1 MLCYR
6 CGSHV
11 PDTSETCATCGQK
24 FDAAARLAAG
34 AARKRGTEG
43 APYKPGD
50 VVANR
55 YAIQEVVGS
64 GPLGF
69 VFRAQ
74 DQAIDV
80 EVALKVIQP
89 RLVQQPE
96 ERTQFAL
103 SMRVGKKLNH
113 PNLVRVYEE
122 GVDGDRPYFAMQ
134 LLEGITLRRMMEQRA
149 SKGQLFSLKEVEPL
163 LAQMAAAL
171 DGAHRFGPHS
181 DLKPENVYVLPD
193 LLKVTDYG
201 LGLAVPHLPF
211 VQAQKGHRAA
221 AYIAPEYVNGAE
233 LDTRM
238 DVYSLGVLMGE
249 MVTGL
254 LPEDGGVPEVTVRH
268 PDLPPAFESLYR
280 RALNQNPLARPKSGG
295 ELHAEFA
302 ALVQRHP
309 AAASRTRAVP
319 PTGALPPAAVAARA
333 ANKPLPPVPTGM
345 LPIATAPTPAAPIPV
360 KEDDPPPDA
369 TQPLDAAT
377 LAAILGSNKQALD
390 YILGPEARSVSD
402 AATQQEMRAVA
413 ERQAPGRGGRGSD
426 ASSQQDPRALGQAPE
441 AATQQEPRASRGGDG
456 VASAEARPSSSKAAE
471 PVMRIFAKAE
481 EPSFPPD
488 PRASSRSAESGA
500 DGRLGSRGADGAS
513 DGRQAGRGGDAS
525 ADSRRG
531 AEGASGDGRS
541 SGRGGETSSSDGRSG
556 GRNGEASSG
565 DARSGGRN
573 GEASASDGRSGGRNG
588 EASSSDGRSGGR
600 NGEASAS
607 DGRSGGRN
615 GEASASDGRSGG
627 RNGEASA
634 SDARSGGRNGEAPS
648 GDGRSGGRNAEASS
662 GDGRS
667 GGRNAEASSGDGRS
681 GGRNG
686 DASSDSRQA
695 GRGAEASGDGR
706 SAGRNGDA
714 SATESRQGGRGADS
728 SQDARSGRSADGDGR
743 QGGRNSDDDEVSESR
758 SSSRGGRNSRAS
770 GAVASVN
777 ARGADPSGPRG
788 ASRAS
793 AAQGAVRSSGS
804 QGEASTGGRST
815 GSRKSE
821 PSPETSGIRSA
832 PRRLPP
838 SVSGL
843 HTLPTTRATQ
853 AKPARSGP
861 SAMVWMVVLAV
872 MGVVLGAGGGYLWL
886 RLRQS
891 QAAKN
896 APVPPPPGP
905 STGLGAALNCPAGM
919 VSVSGGSF
927 KKGSSKED
935 QQAFRSS
942 DESLLASVPV
952 ESFCVDEFEFPN
964 KQGRKPRV
972 SVSWLDA
979 KGLCAEAGKRLCT
992 ENEWEKACKGPGNAR
1007 FSSGDAPVSTACNTG
1022 TAEGTPGALA
1032 ASGQFGECRFNF
1044 GPSDMSGNAAE
1055 WTSTPFPSSND
1066 DMIIKGGSFD
1076 SPSDASR
1083 CAARKRG
1090 ATAHKDANLGFRC
1103 CANPLP

>member
-1 MLCYR
+1 
-6 CGSHV
+6 
-11 PDTSETCATCGQK
+11 
-24 FDAAARLAAG
+24 
-34 AARKRGTEG
+34 RGTEG

-50 VVANR
+50 LVANR

-181 DLKPENVYVLPD
+181 DLKPENVFVLPD

-238 DVYSLGVLMGE
+238 DVYSLGVLIGE

-280 RALNQNPLARPKSGG
+280 RALNQNPLVRPKSGG

-309 AAASRTRAVP
+309 AAASRPRAVP
-319 PTGALPPAAVAARA
+319 PTGALPAAAVAARA

-360 KEDDPPPDA
+360 QEDEPPPDA

-413 ERQAPGRGGRGSD
+413 ERQAPVRGGGRGAD
-426 ASSQQDPRALGQAPE
+426 ASAQQDPRSLGQGSE
-441 AATQQEPRASRGGDG
+441 AATQQEPRAARGGDG
-456 VASAEARPSSSKAAE
+456 TASSEARPSAAKTAE

-500 DGRLGSRGADGAS
+500 DGRQGNRGADGAS
-513 DGRQAGRGGDAS
+513 DGRQAGRGGEAS
-525 ADSRRG
+525 AAESRRG
-531 AEGASGDGRS
+531 ADVASGDGRS
-541 SGRGGETSSSDGRSG
+541 GGRSGEASSGDGRLGGRNGEASSSDGRSG
-556 GRNGEASSG
+556 GRNGEASASDGRSG
-565 DARSGGRN
+565 GRSGEASSSDGRSGGRN

-600 NGEASAS
+600 NAEASAS
-607 DGRSGGRN
+607 DGRSG
-615 GEASASDGRSGG
+615 
-627 RNGEASA
+627 
-634 SDARSGGRNGEAPS
+634 
-648 GDGRSGGRNAEASS
+648 
-662 GDGRS
+662 
-667 GGRNAEASSGDGRS
+667 
-681 GGRNG
+681 
-686 DASSDSRQA
+686 
-695 GRGAEASGDGR
+695 
-706 SAGRNGDA
+706 GRNGDA
-714 SATESRQGGRGADS
+714 SATESRQGGRTTDS
-728 SQDARSGRSADGDGR
+728 AQDARSGRNTDGDGR
-743 QGGRNSDDDEVSESR
+743 QGGRSSDDEEISESR

-770 GAVASVN
+770 GAVATRYTPAVS
-777 ARGADPSGPRG
+777 ATSTAIAQDIGWSP
-788 ASRAS
+788 SRATT
-793 AAQGAVRSSGS
+793 VC
-804 QGEASTGGRST
+804 TCGGGGCCQMARM
-815 GSRKSE
+815 SRH
-821 PSPETSGIRSA
+821 SA
-832 PRRLPP
+832 P
-838 SVSGL
+838 
-843 HTLPTTRATQ
+843 
-853 AKPARSGP
+853 
-861 SAMVWMVVLAV
+861 
-872 MGVVLGAGGGYLWL
+872 
-886 RLRQS
+886 
-891 QAAKN
+891 
-896 APVPPPPGP
+896 
-905 STGLGAALNCPAGM
+905 
-919 VSVSGGSF
+919 
-927 KKGSSKED
+927 
-935 QQAFRSS
+935 
-942 DESLLASVPV
+942 
-952 ESFCVDEFEFPN
+952 
-964 KQGRKPRV
+964 
-972 SVSWLDA
+972 
-979 KGLCAEAGKRLCT
+979 
-992 ENEWEKACKGPGNAR
+992 
-1007 FSSGDAPVSTACNTG
+1007 
-1022 TAEGTPGALA
+1022 
-1032 ASGQFGECRFNF
+1032 
-1044 GPSDMSGNAAE
+1044 
-1055 WTSTPFPSSND
+1055 
-1066 DMIIKGGSFD
+1066 
-1076 SPSDASR
+1076 
-1083 CAARKRG
+1083 
-1090 ATAHKDANLGFRC
+1090 
-1103 CANPLP
+1103 